1 MNQVEN
7 FLDTGVALLTPNM
20 LRTVMLADSYVQG
33 RGPNIHKDETE
44 LDASTLRKLQVTL
57 HGGV

>member
-7 FLDTGVALLTPNM
+7 FLDTGE
-20 LRTVMLADSYVQG
+20 DSYVGGQLCS
-33 RGPNIHKDETE
+33 RQGPNIHKDETE

-57 HGGV
+57 HGGF